1 MQANG
6 FDCGLFVTKFA
17 EMVLRRQPGSSAA
30 DIADKFATLLPVSD
44 FSQQDVDLERE
55 EMRRLI
61 NRWAVWLTLSNT
73 HIQNLLPLALQDTR

>member
-17 EMVLRRQPGSSAA
+17 DMVLRRQPRSTAA

-44 FSQQDVDLERE
+44 FSQQDVDLERIG
-55 EMRRLI
+55 MLSLI
-61 NRWAVWLTLSNT
+61 
-73 HIQNLLPLALQDTR
+73 DK